1 MKTCPLCLS
10 YPMGDARLC
19 AAPLRLYAARYSDMV
34 ARSTPCSAAL
44 LMVLHGVMLT
54 Q

>member
-1 MKTCPLCLS
+1 MKTCPLFLF
-10 YPMGDARLC
+10 YPMGDAPI
-19 AAPLRLYAARYSDMV
+19 APPLRLDAARYSDMV

-44 LMVLHGVMLT
+44 LIVLHGVMLT